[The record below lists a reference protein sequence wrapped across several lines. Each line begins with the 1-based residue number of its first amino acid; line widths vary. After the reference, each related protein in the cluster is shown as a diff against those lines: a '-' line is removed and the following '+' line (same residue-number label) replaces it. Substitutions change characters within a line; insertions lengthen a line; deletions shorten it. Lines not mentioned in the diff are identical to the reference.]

1 MRYSN
6 FISVAAALLI
16 GSAGLHAA
24 PDHDGRKDN
33 DRGGSKQERSYEKQE
48 RSYNQQ
54 DRSYNKQDRSYN
66 QSRSGN
72 QGNALGQEIRRD
84 RNQPSKGEIRRE
96 EVRRSEPQKY
106 TPHPVK
112 PAPVVRPQER
122 EEYRHTEQRTVR
134 PPKVEYRNGKR
145 VYPPAK
151 GDIVRIDNHKRY
163 YRPPGARPLTYY
175 QRPGYVVHSLPR
187 LAISLSLG
195 ALSFYYADGLY
206 YRHHDS
212 GFIVTVPPVGLV
224 VHTLPVGYTVFVHSG
239 RTYYYY
245 ADVYY
250 TWDTYRNAYRVVR
263 PPVAYYDVEFAPG
276 QVLDSLPDGAYS
288 VTINGAQYYRYAD
301 TYFMQAIQGDRIV
314 YIVVTP

>member
-6 FISVAAALLI
+6 FISIAAALLI
-16 GSAGLHAA
+16 SPAGLHAD
-24 PDHDGRKDN
+24 PDHDGRKEN
-33 DRGGSKQERSYEKQE
+33 DRGGSKQEHSYEKQE

-54 DRSYNKQDRSYN
+54 DRSYNQG
-66 QSRSGN
+66 RSGN
-72 QGNALGQEIRRD
+72 QCNALGQEIRRD

-112 PAPVVRPQER
+112 PAPVVRP
-122 EEYRHTEQRTVR
+122 
-134 PPKVEYRNGKR
+134 PKVEYRNGKR

-151 GDIVRIDNHKRY
+151 GYTVRIDKHKRY

-288 VTINGAQYYRYAD
+288 VTIDGAQYYHYAD